1 MRNRDAHQLNY
12 QQTTLEKIPRMPQ
25 MQLQNGAKIMEKYR
39 VELEL
44 NFKPKIDSKDNR
56 TTKSHLNAIGRI
68 QVWEAIELA
77 LHRANLTADVYLV
90 RKVNS

>member
-1 MRNRDAHQLNY
+1 
-12 QQTTLEKIPRMPQ
+12 
-25 MQLQNGAKIMEKYR
+25 MQEKYR

-44 NFKPKIDSKDNR
+44 NFKPKLDAKDDR
-56 TTKSHLNAIGRI
+56 VTKSYKNAIGRI

-77 LHRANLTADVYLV
+77 LHRANLSADVYLV

>member
-1 MRNRDAHQLNY
+1 
-12 QQTTLEKIPRMPQ
+12 
-25 MQLQNGAKIMEKYR
+25 MEKYR

-44 NFKPKIDSKDNR
+44 DFKPKLDSKNDR
-56 TTKSHLNAIGRI
+56 TTKSYLNAMGRI

-77 LHRANLTADVYLV
+77 LHKANLTADVYLV

>member
-1 MRNRDAHQLNY
+1 MSKVR
-12 QQTTLEKIPRMPQ
+12 I
-25 MQLQNGAKIMEKYR
+25 QNGGKIMEKFR

-44 NFKPKIDSKDNR
+44 NFKPKLDSKDSETYN
-56 TTKSHLNAIGRI
+56 TKSYRNAIGRI

-77 LHRANLTADVYLV
+77 LHRADLSADVYLV